1 MATLTGALKPLERN
15 MTTFSIEMLAAKHG
29 DALWVEYKDGERTR
43 RLCIDGGP
51 IGAYAALETC
61 LARFPDDDNRV
72 ELLVVTHVDTDHI
85 EGIIRLL
92 AMPRNKWPIAPK
104 DIWFNGYR
112 HFAPQDNL
120 GGREGEM
127 ISALI
132 HERDHKL
139 WNKAFGGK
147 AVVLGEDEE
156 ALPEITLAGGMVL
169 TLLSPDR
176 DKLTRMAKKWQQDLD
191 KFGMT
196 AGDLDAAWE
205 QLASLPRFHL
215 DDESTL
221 GSADLG
227 QELQDMLKKVD
238 GSEANGSSIAFL
250 ARCNDKSCLF
260 LADAHRDI
268 INSSLKK
275 LAKQDGKMLK
285 VDAVKVS
292 HHGSKNN
299 LHPEFFDL
307 VDAKHYLFSTNGDK
321 HNHPDKAAVEA
332 VIAGSKREPVLWF
345 NYRSEFT
352 RPYEAR
358 SQLPEA
364 RFTTRYPAEGEAGIV
379 VPL

>member
-1 MATLTGALKPLERN
+1 

-29 DALWVEYKDGERTR
+29 DALWVEYADGDLTR

-51 IGAYAALETC
+51 IGAYAALEAC
-61 LARFPDDDNRV
+61 LARLPDEDRRV

-92 AMPRNKWPIAPK
+92 AAPRNSWPIAPK

-112 HFAPQDNL
+112 HFAPQEDL

-132 HERDHKL
+132 NERAHKL
-139 WNKAFGGK
+139 WNRAFGGE
-147 AVVLGEDEE
+147 AVMIGDDEE
-156 ALPEITLAGGMVL
+156 ELPEVKLAGGMVL

-176 DKLTRMAKKWQQDLD
+176 AKLTKMAKKWQEDLD
-191 KFGMT
+191 KFNMT
-196 AGDLDAAWE
+196 AGDLEAAWK
-205 QLASLPRFHL
+205 QLVSLPRFHL
-215 DDESTL
+215 DEESTL

-227 QELQDMLKKVD
+227 KDLQKMLSKVD

-250 ARCNDKSCLF
+250 ARCNGKSCLF

-268 INSSLKK
+268 INSSLRK
-275 LAKQDGKMLK
+275 LAKQEGKMLK

-299 LHPEFFDL
+299 ISPEFFDL

-321 HNHPDKAAVEA
+321 HEHPDAAAVDA
-332 VIAGSKREPVLWF
+332 VIAGSKRKPVLWF
-345 NYRSEFT
+345 NYRSEFNLQ
-352 RPYEAR
+352 YEVRA
-358 SQLPEA
+358 QLPGA
-364 RFTTRYPAEGEAGIV
+364 RFTTKYPDEGKEGIL